1 MSSLVKVGSVFIALT
16 ISFGSDNNIKVIEQ
30 ESEPNTVKTFNLN
43 NKIQVIESELAPK
56 EVTPIDVEKINRV
69 RVEKSIRAKKHAKAV
84 QQEQKTN
91 QNKFAGIEQKK
102 EVQQKNMLKKWSSD
116 IDSKFPV
123 VILKD
128 ENGQKAIK
136 LPSNHL
142 SK

>member
-1 MSSLVKVGSVFIALT
+1 MSSLVKVGSFFIALT

-30 ESEPNTVKTFNLN
+30 ESESNTVKTFNLN
-43 NKIQVIESELAPK
+43 NKIQIIESELAPK

-69 RVEKSIRAKKHAKAV
+69 RLEKSIRAKKHAKVV
-84 QQEQKTN
+84 QYEQKTN
-91 QNKFAGIEQKK
+91 QNKFAGIEQIK